1 MGYLTGRIESRCDR
15 GYPMDGHRC
24 CSDPLNVSTT
34 MERHRIQSNVRIGIT
49 MFNFAKFDTLAVA
62 IISFNVFISLIS
74 PVGVRADSPRNIVFV
89 LSDDHRYDFMS
100 CIEGCPEFLKTPNM
114 DRMASEGALIQ
125 NAFVSTSLCS
135 PSRASI
141 LTGQYMH
148 HHKVV
153 DNQRP
158 VPAGTKF
165 FPEQLQNIGYET
177 AFVGKWHMG
186 HERDDPRRGFDHWA
200 SFRGQGTYFNP
211 TLNINGRRETFEGYT
226 TDILTS
232 HAIEWLEGLSG
243 DAPFFL
249 YLSFKATHYPF
260 EPAPRNRGKF
270 VDETID
276 YPETMANTER
286 NYQTQPHWV
295 RERRY
300 SIHGIDHMETGAFD
314 KDPVPS
320 FDDLYHQYAECVL
333 GIDQNLGRVLDWL
346 DKKGISENTIVI
358 YMGDNGFELGEHG
371 FYDKRDAFEH
381 SIRVPMLAYAPG
393 LIQPATQIEQ
403 LIQNIDISPTLLDA
417 AGVSQDQRDAMRMD
431 GRSFLPLLAGTEIEW
446 RDHILYE
453 YHWEWN
459 FPATPTTFAI
469 RTDRYKF
476 IYYHG
481 IWDHNGFYDLK
492 TDPLERHNLINV
504 PGYQQQITRMQQQ
517 LFSELEAS
525 GGLTIPIRSPK
536 GDRLDQRKLRR

>member
-1 MGYLTGRIESRCDR
+1 MLCSTKSVCYAVASIAWL
-15 GYPMDGHRC
+15 C
-24 CSDPLNVSTT
+24 CSGVVGL
-34 MERHRIQSNVRIGIT
+34 GI
-49 MFNFAKFDTLAVA
+49 A
-62 IISFNVFISLIS
+62 S
-74 PVGVRADSPRNIVFV
+74 PVDSVADRSQSKRNIIFV

-100 CIEGCPEFLKTPNM
+100 CVDGCPKFLKTPNM
-114 DRMASEGALIQ
+114 DRMASGGALIQ

-148 HHKVV
+148 HHQVV

-158 VPAGTKF
+158 VADGTIF
-165 FPEQLQNIGYET
+165 FPQQLQRIGYET

-186 HERDDPRRGFDHWA
+186 HEDDKPRRGFDHWA
-200 SFRGQGTYFNP
+200 SFRGQGSYFNP
-211 TLNINGRRETFEGYT
+211 TLNINGQRKTIEGYT
-226 TDILTS
+226 TDVLTDQ
-232 HAIEWLEGLSG
+232 ALQWLEERDKKKS
-243 DAPFFL
+243 FCL

-260 EPAPRNRGKF
+260 QPAPRNRGKF
-270 VDETID
+270 ADEKIE

-295 RERRY
+295 RERRF
-300 SIHGIDHMETGAFD
+300 SIHGVDHMETGAFD
-314 KDPVPS
+314 KDPVPD
-320 FDDLYHQYAECVL
+320 FDALYHQYAECVL

-346 DKKGISENTIVI
+346 KKEELDSSTIVV

-393 LIQPATQIEQ
+393 LIQPGTKIKK
-403 LIQNIDISPTLLDA
+403 LIQNIDIAPTLLDM
-417 AGVSQDQRDAMRMD
+417 AGANQQQQDEMEMD
-431 GRSFLPLLAGTEIEW
+431 GRSFLPLLRAEAIDW
-446 RDHILYE
+446 RKHILYE

-469 RTDRYKF
+469 RTDRYKY

-481 IWDHNGFYDLK
+481 VWDHNGFYDLE

-504 PGYQQQITRMQQQ
+504 PAFEQQINKMKQQ
-517 LFSELEAS
+517 LFTELDAS
-525 GGLTIPIRSPK
+525 GGLAIPARPPK
-536 GDRLDQRKLRR
+536 GERLDQRKLKR

>member
-1 MGYLTGRIESRCDR
+1 
-15 GYPMDGHRC
+15 
-24 CSDPLNVSTT
+24 
-34 MERHRIQSNVRIGIT
+34 
-49 MFNFAKFDTLAVA
+49 MFNSAYLDIQIVTIIAV
-62 IISFNVFISLIS
+62 NVFVSIFC
-74 PVGVRADSPRNIVFV
+74 PVGVGADSPRNIVFV

-100 CIEGCPEFLKTPNM
+100 CSAGCPEFLKTPNM

-158 VPAGTKF
+158 VPEGTMF
-165 FPEQLQNIGYET
+165 FPEQLQKIGYET

-186 HERDDPRRGFDHWA
+186 HEKDDPRRGFDHWA
-200 SFRGQGTYFNP
+200 SFRGQGTYLNP
-211 TLNINGRRETFEGYT
+211 TLNINGRRKALEGYT
-226 TDILTS
+226 TDILTD
-232 HAIEWLEGLSG
+232 HAIEWLEGRSG
-243 DAPFFL
+243 DTPFFL

-270 VDETID
+270 GDKKID

-320 FDDLYHQYAECVL
+320 FDDLYHQYAECVS

-346 DKKGISENTIVI
+346 DKKGFSENTIVI

-393 LIQPATQIEQ
+393 LIKSGTQIEQ
-403 LIQNIDISPTLLDA
+403 LIQNIDIAPTLVDV
-417 AGVSQDQRDAMRMD
+417 AGVSQVQHDAMKMD
-431 GRSFLPLLAGTEIEW
+431 GRSFLPLLAGTKVDW

-492 TDPLERHNLINV
+492 TDPLERHNLINI
-504 PGYQQQITRMQQQ
+504 PGYQQQITKMQQQ

-525 GGLTIPIRSPK
+525 GGLTIPVRPPK